1 MPGGDRLH
9 SKSKSWSGLLRMGL
23 GISLYPSVKLQD
35 VGAKC
40 ADYGVN
46 ATHPPGR
53 IEKYDYIIVGGAV
66 ILFLDCVDI

>member
-1 MPGGDRLH
+1 
-9 SKSKSWSGLLRMGL
+9 MGV

-46 ATHPPGR
+46 AAHPPGR
-53 IEKYDYIIVGGAV
+53 IEKYDYIIVGGTV
-66 ILFLDCVDI
+66 ILFLNCVDI